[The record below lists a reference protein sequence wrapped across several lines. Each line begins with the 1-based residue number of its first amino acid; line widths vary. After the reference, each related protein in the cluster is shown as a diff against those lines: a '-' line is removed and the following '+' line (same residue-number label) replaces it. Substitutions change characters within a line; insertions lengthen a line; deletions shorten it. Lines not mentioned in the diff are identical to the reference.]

1 MFFNPSDSLTIK
13 NNHNNKNKHTQ
24 GI

>member
-24 GI
+24 RI